1 MENRH
6 FAVVVADVV
15 LGLAPTVG
23 AHAHAGNAK
32 QHQNDD
38 EYGDD
43 AVAEFARPFRL
54 TFLDMFVANRLGD
67 FRIVRIGGNT
77 PVALL
82 HNRNFPGIGID
93 TVAIVFADRRRLR
106 DALFRLFRLLVG
118 ILAAAQGRGTR
129 RRRLFAFAQ
138 RRGGSDR
145 FVDDV
150 RDGFQACAGRAA
162 DQRRLMRQVERVRVE
177 RERRVGDHR
186 GDVVGAARTQRHRY
200 EPLRA
205 LLLIGAGG
213 QHFFKR
219 GIFQHAAQAVGA
231 QQPTVARMRLAD
243 GDVRARIDVEIAQHA
258 HHHIALRMVARL
270 GLADTAGVDE
280 MLHVAVVAGHADQ
293 MTVVQ
298 QIRAGIADM
307 RQYPAAGDQRHGRDG
322 GAHAGKTTL
331 TFGFADDRVV
341 RGHDGSRHH
350 MGDDLHVAVNI
361 VLFDVRQRPDGDG
374 GGGVAAGMPAH
385 AVADGDEMFAGE
397 RGILVVGTHGAHVGD
412 DGGIHEQLLRS
423 GGSRQ
428 KRHLNSKVVA
438 PMRTGTRA
446 PRIIGAFR
454 R

>member
-1 MENRH
+1 
-6 FAVVVADVV
+6 
-15 LGLAPTVG
+15 
-23 AHAHAGNAK
+23 
-32 QHQNDD
+32 
-38 EYGDD
+38 
-43 AVAEFARPFRL
+43 
-54 TFLDMFVANRLGD
+54 MFVANRLGD

-200 EPLRA
+200 KPLRA

-293 MTVVQ
+293 MAVVQ

-385 AVADGDEMFAGE
+385 AVADGDEMLAGE